1 MTRIECLQ
9 KHKTEGLV
17 TQPSLRNLW
26 WELWTLLISW
36 TPDYS
41 PQTITTSRST
51 NVGHQQPF
59 TTTRWP
65 CYTAPEH
72 SETTKMKT
80 LTDPEMIKVNDCEI
94 PDYRPL
100 QIKTG
105 KLTDFLTNFTDSIVH
120 HEKEVV
126 TYLLNSSPAPPVAI
140 SLQKSTL
147 RHSAKTLNS
156 QQAEKKSALTS
167 LRMCSP
173 EVKVE
178 NSALLRRN

>member
-1 MTRIECLQ
+1 
-9 KHKTEGLV
+9 
-17 TQPSLRNLW
+17 
-26 WELWTLLISW
+26 
-36 TPDYS
+36 
-41 PQTITTSRST
+41 
-51 NVGHQQPF
+51 
-59 TTTRWP
+59 
-65 CYTAPEH
+65 
-72 SETTKMKT
+72 MKT

-105 KLTDFLTNFTDSIVH
+105 KLTDFLAKHTDSIVH
-120 HEKEVV
+120 HEKEIV

-178 NSALLRRN
+178 KSALLRRN